1 MPPVGDAR
9 SAPATNP
16 TWLDRLRDPDGTTQ
30 NLPYLD
36 GIRAFAVL
44 MILLRHIWG
53 LAGVPPL
60 SSTLPLVGEVS
71 LAPLVVMFSSGV
83 DLFFVLSGFLLARG
97 YLRADFLSRPP
108 PNLWRY
114 YAQRIVRIGPPYWI
128 TLALVVFLFT
138 PSLIPT
144 ERVYSKAGLL
154 IFAVHV
160 VFGQTAFLPALGWYR
175 IETPF
180 WTLTIEMM
188 FYLALP
194 LMVRAFVRRR
204 WMVSVPLTLAL
215 VLGWLYGCRYG
226 FDGLVQLIRDYSFF
240 GFGEDFA
247 RFFLSRT
254 FPAHLLHF
262 ALGITLCNLVVRREL
277 GWRAS
282 PAFQAATGPRAGLL
296 YLAAGVAL
304 TLYWLHHHGQAS
316 LTHGWG
322 NPFNYLNTETAAAR
336 EYYFLEEIPFAISY
350 GLILFGASLAPD
362 WVRRV
367 LSIPSLCFFGVVGYS
382 VYLWHMPILYQF
394 HSLPWMKEMAE
405 PSHRFWA
412 MLAAG
417 TLVTVLIS
425 TGFFIAVERPVTA
438 LAKRLGRSPAP
449 RTAEAPVSSPAS
461 LPVPEVA
468 PAAVQ
473 VVSKEG

>member
-1 MPPVGDAR
+1 VPPVGDAR
-9 SAPATNP
+9 STPAAAP
-16 TWLDRLRDPDGTTQ
+16 TWLDRLRDPDGATP

-44 MILLRHIWG
+44 MILLRHAWG
-53 LAGVPPL
+53 LSGAQPL
-60 SSTLPLVGEVS
+60 AFTLPVLGEVR
-71 LAPLVVMFSSGV
+71 LTPFLVMFSSGV
-83 DLFFVLSGFLLARG
+83 DLFFVLSGFLLARS
-97 YLRADFLSRPP
+97 YLRADFLSRPA

-128 TLALVVFLFT
+128 TLLLVLFLFT
-138 PSLIPT
+138 PSLIPAD
-144 ERVYSKAGLL
+144 RVYSQNGLL
-154 IFAVHV
+154 MFLVHL
-160 VFGQTAFLPALGWYR
+160 VFGQTAFLPAFGWYH

-194 LMVRAFVRRR
+194 LMVRAFVRQR

-226 FDGLVQLIRDYSFF
+226 FNGLVQLVMDYSIF
-240 GFGEDFA
+240 GFGADSA
-247 RFFLSRT
+247 RFFLSHT

-296 YLAAGVAL
+296 YLAAGIAL
-304 TLYWLHHHGQAS
+304 TFYWLHRHGKAS
-316 LTHGWG
+316 LTHGWAF
-322 NPFNYLNTETAAAR
+322 PLNYMNAETAASR
-336 EYYFLEEIPFAISY
+336 EYYFLEEIPFAIGY
-350 GLILFGASLAPD
+350 GLILFGSSLGPS

-367 LSIPSLCFFGVVGYS
+367 LSLPSLCFFGVVGYS
-382 VYLWHMPILYQF
+382 VYLWHMPILYQLN
-394 HSLPWMKEMAE
+394 SLPWMGALE
-405 PSHRFWA
+405 PTRHFWA
-412 MLAAG
+412 LLAAG
-417 TLVTVLIS
+417 TFVTVLVS

-449 RTAEAPVSSPAS
+449 RASEAPASSTAS
-461 LPVPEVA
+461 LPVPEAA
-468 PAAVQ
+468 PTPVQ
-473 VVSKEG
+473 VLSKEG

>member
-1 MPPVGDAR
+1 MPPVGETR
-9 SAPATNP
+9 SAPAATS
-16 TWLDRLRDPDGTTQ
+16 TWLDRLRDPDGTTP

-44 MILLRHIWG
+44 MILLRHAWG
-53 LAGVPPL
+53 LSGAPPL
-60 SSTLPLVGEVS
+60 GFTLPLLGEVR
-71 LAPLVVMFSSGV
+71 LTPLMVMFSSGV
-83 DLFFVLSGFLLARG
+83 DLFFVLSGFLLARS

-128 TLALVVFLFT
+128 TLLLVLFLFT
-138 PSLIPT
+138 PSLIPA
-144 ERVYSKAGLL
+144 ERVYSKPGLL
-154 IFAVHV
+154 MFLVHL
-160 VFGQTAFLPALGWYR
+160 VFGQTAFLPAFGWYH

-194 LMVRAFVRRR
+194 LMVRAFLRRR
-204 WMVSVPLTLAL
+204 WVVSVPLTLAL
-215 VLGWLYGCRYG
+215 VLGWLYCCRYG
-226 FDGLVQLIRDYSFF
+226 FQGLVQLVRDYSLF
-240 GFGEDFA
+240 GFGEDVT
-247 RFFLSRT
+247 RFFLSHT

-277 GWRAS
+277 GWRSS

-304 TLYWLHHHGQAS
+304 TFYWFHRHGQAS
-316 LTHGWG
+316 LTHGWAF
-322 NPFNYLNTETAAAR
+322 PLNYMNAETAASR

-350 GLILFGASLAPD
+350 GLILFGASLAPE

-367 LSIPSLCFFGVVGYS
+367 LSLPALCFFGVVGYS
-382 VYLWHMPILYQF
+382 VYLWHMPILYQLN
-394 HSLPWMKEMAE
+394 SLPWMAALTD
-405 PSHRFWA
+405 PSRHFWA
-412 MLAAG
+412 LLAAG
-417 TLVTVLIS
+417 TLVTVLVS

-449 RTAEAPVSSPAS
+449 RASEAPASPAAPEAAS
-461 LPVPEVA
+461 VPVQA
-468 PAAVQ
+468 L
-473 VVSKEG
+473 SKEG